1 MSSTPKTTT
10 TPKKSRS
17 MPRSWKPLP
26 KLPSLQLP
34 SPFIADFSSLPSLR
48 MKKKNLQKGACSI
61 DKNKSNKKSV
71 TFAKMAKM
79 YHTLALTSYTDAEID
94 QCWYTP
100 REYDEIAVQYHKEII
115 KLNQGQVFKDKKYCS
130 RGLERLNTQDLQGNL
145 RNRIQSMSIQA
156 VLERQQ
162 EVKAVYNTFVIAQ
175 AYNYIAKRSQR
186 MAYQR
191 GFRDQKWVFMNNS
204 VSSRSSSSSETN
216 TRTQEDPTGKY
227 NNDLAH
233 YYKLKKSS
241 VSSGTGDQSKPL
253 PRKNREAAVA
263 A

>member
-204 VSSRSSSSSETN
+204 ASSSSSPSETN
-216 TRTQEDPTGKY
+216 TKTQEDPTGKY

-233 YYKLKKSS
+233 YKLKKSS
-241 VSSGTGDQSKPL
+241 VSSGTGDQSKQL
-253 PRKNREAAVA
+253 PRKNREGAVA